1 MVWKHIAYHINN
13 SDPGYT
19 RLKQQLE
26 KNLKI
31 NFTSPSKNTT
41 KKEKE
46 KNIGVKRDGK
56 AKKI

>member
-1 MVWKHIAYHINN
+1 MVWKHIVYHINN

-31 NFTSPSKNTT
+31 TFTSPSKNTT

-46 KNIGVKRDGK
+46 KNIGVTRDGK

>member
-1 MVWKHIAYHINN
+1 MVWKHIAYHIN

-19 RLKQQLE
+19 HLKQQLE

-31 NFTSPSKNTT
+31 TFTSPSKNTT